1 MGLRLPKRIPIRVR
15 TAATLTIPLVML
27 LVVAGIEVTRSG
39 RERAD
44 VREQSD
50 LATASIGPAGAINA
64 LMSERNYTSLWLFG
78 VEGTIDLPVEDTE
91 DARRRTDESL
101 AAFEAEVR
109 AKGGQAERVYSPAI
123 EALDVLDDIRG
134 DVDGYDGVRNPLSD
148 SEVGDRVWETY
159 NDLVTGLAD
168 ATTELAYEIDDDH
181 MRRGV
186 RLIDMAAREVDR
198 ISQIVRFGTI
208 EAVRAGGPITDPADF
223 GLGVRMITEA
233 QRRHAEILDE
243 ADAPYAHLRQPLDE
257 ESDATGIFDVAD
269 RFVDT
274 GVVDIAGLLQAVS
287 IGEDESYYGFIH
299 DVSDIIRD
307 RADHLND
314 AAQADQRTVVV
325 LAALLLLAALA
336 AALVVARSITR
347 PLESLTRQAR
357 EMASR
362 RLPDAVREVHDLPLG
377 HDVEVPS
384 LAPIA
389 VRSRDEVADVAE
401 QLNAVQT
408 AALDLAVEQ
417 AVLRRNF
424 ADVFV
429 NLCRRIQGLLG
440 RQLEII
446 DEFSATE
453 ARKTRLPGRRR
464 PPDLAEVS
472 RYAVRLRRHAESLL
486 VLAGVEPRPDRVDT
500 PTPLPSV
507 VALAL
512 SEVSDT
518 ERVRV
523 VDLAPVVVVGPAVA
537 DLAHLLAELVE
548 GALRTIF
555 PEERVTITGS
565 AGATSATGASGP
577 SGGYTLHVADPGS
590 GIAQDEIERANRRL
604 AGVEEPT
611 TAPSKYLGQY
621 VTARLAARHGVAVS
635 LQGSVVSGITA
646 TVELPPL
653 LLAPAAPPEPAV
665 AELAAPAEPAT
676 APTAPTAASAE
687 PSAAA
692 EPAPAT
698 ARREPAPAAA
708 PGEAPPGEGEPDGG
722 GAVEPA
728 VEADGEAPAEVP
740 EREPSAAASGADDG
754 DAPGEEP
761 EQAEVTEAQES
772 AEQAEVTGAQAP
784 VEQAEVTG
792 AQEPAA
798 EAEPRVPVPARGDDP
813 HPSGPNLA
821 LGPLRPGDERNLD
834 VYSLLADFPP
844 EEVERPAL
852 ATPTPRR
859 PDDSDPA

>member
-15 TAATLTIPLVML
+15 TAAALTIPLVML

-181 MRRGV
+181 LRRGV
-186 RLIDMAAREVDR
+186 QLIDMAAREVDR

-233 QRRHAEILDE
+233 QRRHREILDE

-299 DVSDIIRD
+299 DVSDIVRD

-314 AAQADQRTVVV
+314 AAQADQRTILV

-357 EMASR
+357 EMASQ

-384 LAPIA
+384 LAPIV

-440 RQLEII
+440 RQLDII
-446 DEFSATE
+446 DEFSAAE

-486 VLAGVEPRPDRVDT
+486 VLAGVEPRPDRVDA

-512 SEVSDT
+512 SEVSDA

-565 AGATSATGASGP
+565 AGP
-577 SGGYTLHVADPGS
+577 SGGCTLHVADPGS
-590 GIAQDEIERANRRL
+590 GIAQDEVERANRRL

-635 LQGSVVSGITA
+635 LRGSVITGITA

-653 LLAPAAPPEPAV
+653 LLAPAAPPEPAA
-665 AELAAPAEPAT
+665 AEIAAPAEPAADST
-676 APTAPTAASAE
+676 APEQAEEAE
-687 PSAAA
+687 PT
-692 EPAPAT
+692 PAT
-698 ARREPAPAAA
+698 AHREPAPAAVPAGA
-708 PGEAPPGEGEPDGG
+708 PREGPPGEGEPDGG
-722 GAVEPA
+722 GAAGPAVPGREPAVASAEAGATGDERASAVTHEPSGEAA
-728 VEADGEAPAEVP
+728 VEADDESPAGVL
-740 EREPSAAASGADDG
+740 EREPTAVASGADDG
-754 DAPGEEP
+754 DAPGD
-761 EQAEVTEAQES
+761 ES
-772 AEQAEVTGAQAP
+772 
-784 VEQAEVTG
+784 EQAEVTG
-792 AQEPAA
+792 AQEPPA
-798 EAEPRVPVPARGDDP
+798 EAEPPVTVPAPGDDP
-813 HPSGPNLA
+813 HPSGPNPA
-821 LGPLRPGDERNLD
+821 LGPLQPGDERNLD

-852 ATPTPRR
+852 ATPAPRR
-859 PDDSDPA
+859 RDDSDSG